1 MAEYNDLRRLF
12 QSNDSLLS
20 FFWGIQ
26 LLMGFC
32 VVCRVFEEESNS
44 CHYHGKGGEAG
55 EPHRVTQ
62 LQHGANSWP
71 VWLLQQYSWEAS
83 CRRGCYCHSQSS
95 DRRIVLPLNCP
106 WLQSFIWPWR
116 AVVTS
121 SFMCKGNK
129 KLAGFQQTLVL
140 SGACVVYI
148 KLQNTFRTNSPQQ
161 AKLF

>member
-1 MAEYNDLRRLF
+1 MIVEVFSNL
-12 QSNDSLLS
+12 NDSLLL

-26 LLMGFC
+26 LLMGFR
-32 VVCRVFEEESNS
+32 VVCRVFEEKSSS
-44 CHYHGKGGEAG
+44 CHCHGKGGESG
-55 EPHRVTQ
+55 EPHRVT
-62 LQHGANSWP
+62 P
-71 VWLLQQYSWEAS
+71 S
-83 CRRGCYCHSQSS
+83 CSMEQIS
-95 DRRIVLPLNCP
+95 DRFGYYNCIPGMAHAKGDDIAIPSPQRGILLPLNSP

-121 SFMCKGNK
+121 FFMCKGNM